1 MTTADPSNPLQAPT
15 ASVPNLPPLPTTL
28 LAQPRGMPLG
38 AGMQWVSTGWEMFKA
53 APGPWVGIFLVYI
66 IVTGVVSLL
75 PFLNIL
81 NVVLYPILTAG
92 LVAACEA
99 QRTGSAPAI
108 EHLMVGFR
116 TDAANLALV
125 GVFYLIGVLLVIV
138 VVGGGGLAAMLP
150 FILAASVGGDQFTMT
165 PAIVGI
171 IAICVVL
178 LFGLTMPLAF
188 TMAWAP
194 ALVSVHRM
202 APFAAMKWSLAA
214 AVRNWLTLLV
224 FAFIAVVLML
234 VAMIPLGLGLLVWA
248 PVMIIATWASYREV
262 FVA

>member
-1 MTTADPSNPLQAPT
+1 MTTADPSNPLPAP
-15 ASVPNLPPLPTTL
+15 AAMPPPPPLPTTL
-28 LAQPRGMPLG
+28 LARPRGMPLG
-38 AGMQWVSTGWEMFKA
+38 AGVQWISTGWEMFKA
-53 APGPWVGIFLVYI
+53 APGPWVGILLVYI

-75 PFLNIL
+75 PFLNII

-99 QRTGSAPAI
+99 QRTGSAPTF

-116 TDAANLALV
+116 KDAANLALV

-150 FILAASVGGDQFTMT
+150 FILAASWGGDQFTMT
-165 PAIVGI
+165 PAMIGI
-171 IAICVVL
+171 IAVCVVL
-178 LFGLTMPLAF
+178 LFFLTMPLAF

-194 ALVSVHRM
+194 ALVSVHQM
-202 APFAAMKWSLAA
+202 APFEAVKRSLAA
-214 AVRNWLTLLV
+214 AVRNWLPLLI
-224 FAFIAVVLML
+224 FATIAVVLMA
-234 VAMIPLGLGLLVWA
+234 VAMIPLGLGLLVWG